1 MAAQAPSRQTC
12 QDTFESA
19 VAMSLH
25 LWQPLSFAVES
36 NLGGGDGADKRD
48 WFAGAIAELFED
60 AWTSAPLSSSTTS
73 TVAEDLLM
81 DTESR
86 LLQIMDDEFDTVV
99 DDGSAY
105 DVASS
110 IVQLW
115 TQCRRG
121 QFAGSEALRQ
131 KFEASQGKSVR
142 GAFHAGKAPD
152 ADTAWQTD
160 DEDDDD
166 DEDDEGD
173 EDDSRDD
180 DAGGDVNMDE
190 APALVD
196 GPATRSKP
204 EPEVDE
210 DGFTTVTR
218 KKR

>member
-1 MAAQAPSRQTC
+1 MAAQPPSRQFC

-19 VAMSLH
+19 VAMSLQ

-48 WFAGAIAELFED
+48 WFAGAVAELFEE
-60 AWTSAPLSSSTTS
+60 AWASAPLSSSTTS

-81 DTESR
+81 DTEAR

-105 DVASS
+105 DVAND
-110 IVQLW
+110 IVALW

-121 QFAGSEALRQ
+121 QFAGSDALRQ
-131 KFEASQGKSVR
+131 RWESSRGKSVR
-142 GAFHAGKAPD
+142 GAFQAGKAPD
-152 ADTAWQTD
+152 DDTTWQTDEDD
-160 DEDDDD
+160 DEDDD
-166 DEDDEGD
+166 GD
-173 EDDSRDD
+173 EENDDVD
-180 DAGGDVNMDE
+180 MDE
-190 APALVD
+190 APELV
-196 GPATRSKP
+196 ASRAKP

>member
-1 MAAQAPSRQTC
+1 
-12 QDTFESA
+12 
-19 VAMSLH
+19 MSLQ

-36 NLGGGDGADKRD
+36 NFGGGDGGDKRD

-60 AWTSAPLSSSTTS
+60 AWANAPLSSSTTS

-81 DTESR
+81 DTEAR

-105 DVASS
+105 DVAND
-110 IVQLW
+110 IVALW

-121 QFAGSEALRQ
+121 QFAGSDALRQ
-131 KFEASQGKSVR
+131 RWEAARGKSVQ
-142 GAFHAGKAPD
+142 GAFQAGKAPD
-152 ADTAWQTD
+152 DDTAWQTD
-160 DEDDDD
+160 DEDEDDD
-166 DEDDEGD
+166 DSEGGD
-173 EDDSRDD
+173 EDD
-180 DAGGDVNMDE
+180 DVNMDE

-196 GPATRSKP
+196 GESTRSKP

-210 DGFTTVTR
+210 DGFTTVSR

>member
-1 MAAQAPSRQTC
+1 
-12 QDTFESA
+12 
-19 VAMSLH
+19 MSLQ

-48 WFAGAIAELFED
+48 WFAGAMAELFED
-60 AWTSAPLSSSTTS
+60 AWANAPLSSSTTS

-81 DTESR
+81 DTEAR

-105 DVASS
+105 DVAND
-110 IVQLW
+110 IVALW

-121 QFAGSEALRQ
+121 QFAGCDALRQ
-131 KFEASQGKSVR
+131 RWEAARGKSVR
-142 GAFHAGKAPD
+142 GAFQAGKAPD
-152 ADTAWQTD
+152 DDTAWQTD
-160 DEDDDD
+160 DDDDD
-166 DEDDEGD
+166 DDSEGDDED
-173 EDDSRDD
+173 E
-180 DAGGDVNMDE
+180 DVNMDE

-196 GPATRSKP
+196 GQATRSKL

-210 DGFTTVTR
+210 DGFTTVSR

>member
-1 MAAQAPSRQTC
+1 MAAQAPSRQFC

-19 VAMSLH
+19 VAMSLQ

-48 WFAGAIAELFED
+48 WFAGAIAELFEE
-60 AWTSAPLSSSTTS
+60 AWASAPISSSTTS

-81 DTESR
+81 DTEAR

-105 DVASS
+105 DVAND
-110 IVQLW
+110 IVTLW

-121 QFAGSEALRQ
+121 QFAGSDALRQ
-131 KFEASQGKSVR
+131 RWESLRGKSVR
-142 GAFHAGKAPD
+142 GAFQAGKAPD
-152 ADTAWQTD
+152 EDTAWQTD
-160 DEDDDD
+160 DDDDEDDD
-166 DEDDEGD
+166 DEDDEDG
-173 EDDSRDD
+173 DD
-180 DAGGDVNMDE
+180 DVDMDE
-190 APALVD
+190 APELV
-196 GPATRSKP
+196 ASRAKP